1 MSDPLIE
8 HFQPLRNRADDTA
21 GMIEMSD
28 IDVHCITS
36 TRLLLLPD
44 IDFKGQ
50 ACIVSAVFTV
60 NRNDFQVAFKGF
72 CTFEGDCSPLF
83 LVSGLMWSVQK
94 QLSVYDSCAVSLEP
108 LSRCLL

>member
-8 HFQPLRNRADDTA
+8 HFQPLRNRVDDTA
-21 GMIEMSD
+21 GMIEMSN

-50 ACIVSAVFTV
+50 ACVVSAVFTV

-72 CTFEGDCSPLF
+72 CAFEGDCVPL
-83 LVSGLMWSVQK
+83 LVPELMRSVQK
-94 QLSVYDSCAVSLEP
+94 QLSVYDSCTVSLEP
-108 LSRCLL
+108 LPWRLL